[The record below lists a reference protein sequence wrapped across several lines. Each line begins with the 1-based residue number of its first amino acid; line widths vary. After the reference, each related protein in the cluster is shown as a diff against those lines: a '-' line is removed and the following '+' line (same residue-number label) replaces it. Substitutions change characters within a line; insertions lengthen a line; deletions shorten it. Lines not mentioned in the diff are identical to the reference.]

1 MLPDWL
7 IFFQRTF
14 PSANMVLVN
23 SKKPVL
29 IDTGFGSDFPATLKL
44 LQDVGVS
51 AEKLSL
57 IINTHYH
64 SDHVGGNHGF
74 QTRYQ
79 IPVATYYSEARLVNQ
94 RDINACSAIWLAQ
107 PIQPYHIDRSL
118 HKGDQIDAGE
128 VTLEV
133 IHTPGHTLGHMSLY
147 APQDQVLILGD
158 VVHADD
164 VSWVNIFREG
174 VDALQRTMETIEK
187 LMTYKAK
194 VAVSGHG
201 GIHHDPQSAMERA
214 LRRYEKWL
222 QSPEK
227 IAWHAVKRIFSY
239 AMMLKNGIH
248 ESDMSA
254 FLLSCPWFHDYSC
267 TYFGT
272 EPTDFVQPLLDE
284 MVRSGAAEWQ
294 NGRMIPCTPYN
305 APPLDWY
312 PQSVPPRNWAKHNPE

>member
-14 PSANMVLVN
+14 PSANMVLVK

-29 IDTGFGSDFPATLKL
+29 IDTGFGSDFSATQKR
-44 LQDVGVS
+44 LQDAGVS
-51 AEKLSL
+51 AENLNL

-74 QTRYQ
+74 QTHYQ
-79 IPVATYYSEARLVNQ
+79 TPIATYYSEARLINQ
-94 RDINACSAIWLAQ
+94 RDMNACSAVWLAQ
-107 PIQPYHIDRSL
+107 PIQPYHIDHPL
-118 HKGDQIDAGE
+118 HAGDQIDAGE
-128 VTLEV
+128 ITLEV

-158 VVHADD
+158 AVHADD

-174 VDALQRTMETIEK
+174 ADALQRTMETIEK

-194 VAVSGHG
+194 LAVSGHG
-201 GIHHDPQSAMERA
+201 GIHHDPQSVMEHA

-227 IAWHAVKRIFSY
+227 VQWHVVLIICSY
-239 AMMLKNGIH
+239 SLLLKNGIH
-248 ESDMSA
+248 EVDMSD
-254 FLLSCPWFHDYSC
+254 FLLGCPWFHDYSR
-267 TYFGT
+267 TYFGA

-284 MVRSGAAEWQ
+284 MVRSSAAEWQ
-294 NGRMIPCTPYN
+294 NGMMMPCTPYN

-312 PQSVPPRNWAKHNPE
+312 PHPLSPRDWEKHHPE